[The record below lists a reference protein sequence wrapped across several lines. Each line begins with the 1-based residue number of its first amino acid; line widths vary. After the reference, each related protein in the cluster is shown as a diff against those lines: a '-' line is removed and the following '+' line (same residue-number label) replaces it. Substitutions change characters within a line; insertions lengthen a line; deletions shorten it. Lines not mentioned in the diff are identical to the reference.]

1 MDIKDHDCDCAD
13 LHRYG
18 WRSLPYRMAK
28 FGKLFKHVLGG
39 YMWYVMQVISGKER
53 KTVMMMKQIL
63 SCDVLENCFIP
74 IRRLKKKY
82 KGKWQ
87 EITEKLFPGYVFLI
101 SGQPQLLYDELEK
114 IPTLTK
120 LLGSCEEY
128 FTPLSKSDIHF
139 LQNTLEEKNINLK
152 EYQEQSETPTVE
164 LSKVVVKDNRQIQ
177 ILSGPLTNLEGQIKK
192 VNLHKRIAIV
202 ETEFMGSRSMIHLGI
217 EIVNEEIVFQE
228 NR

>member
-1 MDIKDHDCDCAD
+1 
-13 LHRYG
+13 
-18 WRSLPYRMAK
+18 
-28 FGKLFKHVLGG
+28 
-39 YMWYVMQVISGKER
+39 MWYVMQVISGKER

-139 LQNTLEEKNINLK
+139 LQIEM
-152 EYQEQSETPTVE
+152 
-164 LSKVVVKDNRQIQ
+164 
-177 ILSGPLTNLEGQIKK
+177 
-192 VNLHKRIAIV
+192 KRILI
-202 ETEFMGSRSMIHLGI
+202 SKSIKNNQRHLQL
-217 EIVNEEIVFQE
+217 NY
-228 NR
+228 RKWL